1 MKHISAIS
9 HGVERFLKIDKNNS
23 SMGLCA
29 SQVSET
35 VAGNVVRAI
44 IDMLLKTFQYPR
56 KKAELPLGVLAGSYS
71 LFDMQLCKQ
80 SPEHADEPRPL
91 ERPSRKTSTS
101 STAQKEYFAAENVL
115 LMLLMLLFPKSHLTV
130 RLFAR

>member
-1 MKHISAIS
+1 MRLMKAYASALLCC
-9 HGVERFLKIDKNNS
+9 LKFMWD
-23 SMGLCA
+23 CV
-29 SQVSET
+29 QVSET
-35 VAGNVVRAI
+35 VTGNVVRTI

-101 STAQKEYFAAENVL
+101 SMAQKEYFGRECIADATDVVV
-115 LMLLMLLFPKSHLTV
+115 S
-130 RLFAR
+130 